1 MKWKRWWYLL
11 NNVMGKIARCSSPV
25 HCQSLSS
32 WSNLWCLLAW
42 LALRHFP
49 LYCVHGVCTE
59 QNIGMSSRKERQL
72 RQQASMANK
81 PFVPS
86 FLLKGE
92 NAFRVEWRRPNGQHP
107 PFPCK
112 EPNWGKLG
120 GDKCRILH
128 SSDSSEHAKAR
139 SKQTRNLEV
148 FCKFLWLDDAKW
160 HYF

>member
-1 MKWKRWWYLL
+1 
-11 NNVMGKIARCSSPV
+11 MGKIAGCNNV
-25 HCQSLSS
+25 VQYIYCQSVSS

-59 QNIGMSSRKERQL
+59 RSRTHWHVITKRETTETTSLNGQQTLL
-72 RQQASMANK
+72 RSVLEGKM
-81 PFVPS
+81 
-86 FLLKGE
+86 LLD
-92 NAFRVEWRRPNGQHP
+92 RRPNGQHP

>member
-1 MKWKRWWYLL
+1 
-11 NNVMGKIARCSSPV
+11 MGKIAGCNNV
-25 HCQSLSS
+25 VQYIYCQSVSS

-59 QNIGMSSRKERQL
+59 RSRTHWHVITKRETTETTSL
-72 RQQASMANK
+72 NSQQTL
-81 PFVPS
+81 PS
-86 FLLKGE
+86 FLRFFSKGKMLL
-92 NAFRVEWRRPNGQHP
+92 EWRRPNGQHP

-128 SSDSSEHAKAR
+128 IPVIHRNTQKPAN
-139 SKQTRNLEV
+139 KQEV
-148 FCKFLWLDDAKW
+148 GEVCEFLCG
-160 HYF
+160 